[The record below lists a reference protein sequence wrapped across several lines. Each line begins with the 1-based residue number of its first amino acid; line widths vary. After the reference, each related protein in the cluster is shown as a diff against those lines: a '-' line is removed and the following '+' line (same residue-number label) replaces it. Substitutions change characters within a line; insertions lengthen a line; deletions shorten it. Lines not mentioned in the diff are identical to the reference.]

1 MSESVSDPRLQ
12 SLINKLR
19 PGPVR
24 SVTVAG
30 FDGADVLVLLGESGG
45 EDSAVGRIPQHEVS
59 IRRVDHPS
67 EIFTVGQQIEAEE
80 IGRWRGQLN
89 LSARACENPE
99 LRAFLVAVQPGQIV
113 SGTVS
118 GVHNFGVFVHLDG
131 EPDGPCTGFIRVPD
145 LTWSWINH
153 PSDVVEAGQ
162 RVTGEVIMSETRDG
176 QVTISL
182 KALLEDPLVRF
193 ADQTGHVLN
202 GTVTKIVPFGVFVRL
217 APGVE
222 GLLHVSEMTD
232 SPVESPDQLV
242 SEGDQITVR
251 VAEVDLQRH
260 RVRLCAHDS

>member
-1 MSESVSDPRLQ
+1 MSEPAPDPRLQ

-19 PGPVR
+19 PGSVR
-24 SVTVAG
+24 TVTVAG
-30 FDGADVLVLLGESGG
+30 FDGADVLVLLGESGEEG
-45 EDSAVGRIPQHEVS
+45 SEVGRIPQDEVS
-59 IRRVDHPS
+59 IRRTNHPS
-67 EIFTVGQQIEAEE
+67 EIFTIGQQIEAEE

-89 LSARACENPE
+89 FSARACENPE
-99 LRAFLVAVQPGQIV
+99 LRAFLVAIQPGQIV

-131 EPDGPCTGFIRVPD
+131 EPEGLCTGFIRGPD
-145 LTWSWINH
+145 LTWDRINH
-153 PSDVVEAGQ
+153 PSEAAEVGQ
-162 RVTGEVIMSETRDG
+162 RITGEVLMSETRNA

-193 ADQTGHVLN
+193 ADQTGHVLD
-202 GTVTKIVPFGVFVRL
+202 GTVTKIIPFGVFVRL
-217 APGVE
+217 APGIE

-232 SPVESPDQLV
+232 SPGESPDQLV

-260 RVRLCAHDS
+260 RVRLCAHVS